1 MANNKLK
8 IVSAKSAVRLQPEV
22 VPPMDLGGARDA
34 GPTAEEGLRLLMA
47 FIRIHDPGR
56 RAWLIEQ
63 VERLADLKS
72 TMQ

>member
-8 IVSAKSAVRLQPEV
+8 ILRSTTRLQPKAGPALE
-22 VPPMDLGGARDA
+22 PGAARDE

-47 FIRIHDPGR
+47 FIHIYDPGR
-56 RAWLIEQ
+56 RAWLIDQ